1 MVPHPFLGLAPVAIL
16 LLLAVGSAAGDAPPA
31 GDVHFPGSR
40 IILNNATWGAA
51 VNSWAKKPA
60 AQAWHLC
67 YSSFTDTPNTPAT
80 FHKQCDPHNN
90 AMVFAR
96 NSIGRV
102 FGGYAAKPWNYT
114 ACCAVS
120 ENKCY
125 PNGGG
130 CYDRSAASDF
140 LFRLQ
145 PGKAERFLPIGG
157 TDNDWYQCSHA
168 ASNYWPAWGDLDLYM
183 GYDGPPGHNGYCQQG
198 HTYAGSL
205 DEACGGEGN
214 WGPTDLEVWFL

>member
-1 MVPHPFLGLAPVAIL
+1 MRVLGRLQPTMALHPFLGLAPVAIL

-67 YSSFTDTPNTPAT
+67 YSSLTDTPNTPAT
-80 FHKQCDPHNN
+80 FHKQCDPHNI

-102 FGGYAAKPWNYT
+102 FGGYVR
-114 ACCAVS
+114 CLLVS
-120 ENKCY
+120 CVALVSLFCGY
-125 PNGGG
+125 VHSFGGFNR
-130 CYDRSAASDF
+130 DA
-140 LFRLQ
+140 LVV
-145 PGKAERFLPIGG
+145 
-157 TDNDWYQCSHA
+157 SHA
-168 ASNYWPAWGDLDLYM
+168 I
-183 GYDGPPGHNGYCQQG
+183 
-198 HTYAGSL
+198 
-205 DEACGGEGN
+205 
-214 WGPTDLEVWFL
+214 